1 MNWLEHNIEERKVML
16 QQVADSIHLPD
27 YAVEKDWWVTMAL
40 KALFETDCAP
50 YLEFKGGTSLSKG
63 WSLIERFSEDIDL
76 TIDHTFFTDNIA
88 NNNQLKTL
96 RKKSHKYVINDLAIQ
111 LESICMTWRN

>member
-50 YLEFKGGTSLSKG
+50 YLEKKP
-63 WSLIERFSEDIDL
+63 SLIGFCTRRSWSTDGNSIMSRMPITTR
-76 TIDHTFFTDNIA
+76 TIRHT
-88 NNNQLKTL
+88 LP
-96 RKKSHKYVINDLAIQ
+96 
-111 LESICMTWRN
+111 